1 MCTAASYTTRGHYFG
16 RTLDLEYSYHETV
29 TLTPRAYPLTFSEAG
44 ALPTHYAML
53 GMAFVQDDYP
63 LYYDAMN
70 EKGLCMAG
78 LNFPDYAVYRP
89 SMPGKDNIA
98 SYEFIPW
105 VLGQCENL
113 SAARK
118 LLERLN
124 LTGRCF
130 SDALP
135 ASQLHWM
142 ISDKTGD
149 IVVEQTADGLH
160 IHENPAGV
168 MTNNPEF
175 DKHMWYL
182 SNFMTLSPEPPVNR
196 FSAKVDLPVYC
207 KGMAAM
213 GLPGDL
219 SSASRFVKA
228 AFTRLNSVSGDTEE
242 ESVNQFFHI
251 LGSVFQQRG
260 PVHLGGGKYEITV
273 YTSCMSADLG
283 VYYYTT
289 YENSRITGVNMRA
302 EDLDASRLTNWPLIK
317 DAQVLWQNAPIAR

>member
-16 RTLDLEYSYHETV
+16 RSLDLEYSYHETV
-29 TLTPRAYPLTFSEAG
+29 TLTPRNYPFAFREAG
-44 ALPTHYAML
+44 EMRAHYALL
-53 GMAFVQDDYP
+53 GMAFVQDGYP

-78 LNFPDYAVYRP
+78 LNFPGYAVYRP
-89 SMPGKDNIA
+89 SIAGKDNIA
-98 SYEFIPW
+98 SFEFIPW
-105 VLGQCENL
+105 VLGQCASLAEARALL
-113 SAARK
+113 S
-118 LLERLN
+118 RLN
-124 LTGRCF
+124 LTPTCF
-130 SDALP
+130 SEKLP

-142 ISDKTGD
+142 ISDRTGD
-149 IVVEQTADGLH
+149 LVVEQTQDGLH
-160 IHENPAGV
+160 VHENPAGV

-182 SNFMTLSPEPPVNR
+182 SNFMTLSPEPPVNT
-196 FSAKVDLPVYC
+196 FAKNVELPVYC

-228 AFTRLNSVSGDTEE
+228 AFTRLNSVSGETEG

-302 EDLDASRLTNWPLIK
+302 ENLDADAIK
-317 DAQVLWQNAPIAR
+317 SWALVKGPQVLWENAEP